1 MNFIWKE
8 EYSVNVK
15 QLDDQHKFFLGIM
28 DKCYEAIQEKK
39 ELKKTINELIEYAD
53 LHFKTEERYF
63 DEFQY
68 DGAAEHKQAHQ
79 DLRDK
84 IKLILL
90 KNEADQ
96 TKKAFEFLDF
106 LEDWL
111 VDHLA
116 NMDKKYTYCFNKHGL
131 S

>member
-28 DKCYEAIQEKK
+28 DKCYGAMQEKTEIRK
-39 ELKKTINELIEYAD
+39 IIGELIDYAE
-53 LHFKTEERYF
+53 LHFKTEEKYF
-63 DEFQY
+63 DEFHY
-68 DGAAEHKQAHQ
+68 SEAPEHKRAHQ
-79 DLRDK
+79 ELRDK
-84 IKLILL
+84 IKLIISKDEIDPTQLAL
-90 KNEADQ
+90 EL
-96 TKKAFEFLDF
+96 LDF

-116 NMDKKYTYCFNKHGL
+116 NVDKKYSRCFNEHGL
-131 S
+131 Y